1 MATASTRLT
10 LSGRNLQVGGQN
22 LLVEP
27 VFGALAGVPTA
38 TFDLGGAL
46 DTTFPLRFKAG
57 APELAVDVNVVS
69 FSGTDSILWDR
80 PAGRWQIPSWWEE
93 YNRELVEV
101 NPSGRSFG
109 RLVSDTEFVMST
121 VLITYLPE
129 EFHADP
135 YLRDYFNAMGS
146 EYDRFRAAMDMVLY
160 ALFVLDAPE
169 WGLEM
174 WAEEV
179 GVPRLDLTLEEWR
192 QAVHSEL
199 TEVTITQDEVLR
211 ILKDFG
217 ALDNIPD
224 LAFPADYE
232 AQLTIGGVLASE
244 VQRRVALTAE
254 IRRRFP
260 AHILTRPV
268 LWLADIPSV
277 PLTVGLVNVDGPPG
291 GFDIS
296 WTSPTQTGG
305 FPLTYKTRYKL
316 SSGSSW
322 TDGPETTALD
332 VDVVPLTPGSAYD
345 VQVRA
350 SNDVGDGPWSGSVSG
365 TVDYSEPSVVRNLVL
380 GRLSGGRVRVSW
392 TVPQYDGGVKLGSYD
407 VRWRL
412 VEDLGRTFAESD
424 PERMWSVPVQSGL
437 TLYDI
442 EAAALDYGTW
452 EVAVRASNTVG
463 DDGVSSVFGDW
474 TSGEVVAWTEPSAVT
489 NMSVSA
495 ESLTSVRVSW
505 GAPSDSGAGGIH
517 SDPAYQF
524 RYRLDDAE
532 LWTQFSVADGTTA
545 RTVSNLQRGRTY
557 QFEVAAWNRV
567 GFGPWTRREQTMGT
581 GLPGA
586 PATPSVVMGTTTASL
601 RWTLDDDGGSD
612 VVSYS
617 VRYRTGS
624 GAWTVVTASTA
635 LAHTVSG
642 LSKNVAYEFQVQA
655 TNETGNSPWSGS
667 VRGTTSTTVP
677 AAPTGLTFATT
688 RTTLSASWTA
698 PSDTGGVPIEAYG
711 FAILIDGQFDN
722 GLTDSLSSHLFE
734 DLQAGTY
741 YEVRISARNSIGF
754 GASVVGAVT
763 LPTAVPETPAVPT
776 LSPSAT
782 ALSVSWSAPF
792 DSGLE
797 ITGYSVRYRTGTDA
811 WTTEDVGQS
820 LAYSIAGLEK
830 NTSYE
835 VQVRATNE
843 DGNGDWSESGS
854 ATTLWTLPGVP
865 ESVAVSSSGTTFFV
879 LGWSAPSD
887 TGGVTLAKYE
897 VRYRLSGSQFWTS
910 VEVGLAT
917 SYRVGNRSAGQTY
930 QFGVRVQN
938 TATTDWGPWS
948 APGSVTLSS

>member
-1 MATASTRLT
+1 MATASIRL
-10 LSGRNLQVGGQN
+10 NLDNHILEVDGQA

-27 VFGALAGVPTA
+27 VFGAVAGLPSA
-38 TFDLGGAL
+38 LFNLGIL
-46 DTTFPLRFKAG
+46 DTTFPISFKTG

-69 FSGTDSILWDR
+69 FSGTDSVLWTKE
-80 PAGRWQIPSWWEE
+80 AGDWQIPPW
-93 YNRELVEV
+93 RHTIVDDV
-101 NPSGRSFG
+101 DFNPSGRSYG
-109 RLVSDTEFVMST
+109 RLLSETEFLMST
-121 VLITYLPE
+121 VFVLYLPE
-129 EFHADP
+129 LFRADP
-135 YLRDYFNAMGS
+135 YLRDYFNAVGS
-146 EYDRFRAAMDMVLY
+146 EFDRFRAAMDMVLC
-160 ALFVLDAPE
+160 ALFVEDAPP
-169 WGLEM
+169 WALEE

-179 GVPRLDLTLEEWR
+179 GFPQTDLTVEEWR
-192 QAVHSEL
+192 QALHSEL
-199 TEVTITQDEVLR
+199 TEVAITQAEVLR
-211 ILKDFG
+211 IIEDFG
-217 ALDNIPD
+217 ALVETPA
-224 LAFPADYE
+224 LAYPADYE
-232 AQLTIGGVLASE
+232 AQLTISGVTSSE
-244 VQRRVALTAE
+244 VQKRVSIEAE
-254 IRRRFP
+254 VRRRFP
-260 AHILTRPV
+260 AHILVRPV
-268 LWLADIPSV
+268 HWLADLPTV
-277 PLTVGLVNVDGPPG
+277 PLMVGLENLDGPPG
-291 GFDIS
+291 GFDVS
-296 WTSPTQTGG
+296 WDAPDSSGG
-305 FPLTYKTRYKL
+305 FPLTYETRYKL
-316 SSGSSW
+316 SSDSSW
-322 TDGPETTALD
+322 TDGPEASDLD
-332 VDVVPLTPGSAYD
+332 ADIAPLTPGSAYD

-350 SNDVGDGPWSGSVSG
+350 TNEVGEGPWSDSVSG

-380 GRLSGGRVRVSW
+380 GRLSGGRIRASW
-392 TVPQYDGGVKLGSYD
+392 TAPQYDGGVKLGSYD

-412 VEDLGRTFAESD
+412 VDDLGLTVAESD
-424 PERMWSVPVQSGL
+424 PEREWSVPVQSAL

-452 EVAVRASNTVG
+452 EVAVRASNTV
-463 DDGVSSVFGDW
+463 DDMGISSVFGAW

-505 GAPSDSGAGGIH
+505 AAPFDSGAGGIH

-532 LWTQFSVADGTTA
+532 LWTEFSVADGTTA

-567 GFGPWTRREQTMGT
+567 GYGPWTRREQTMGT

-688 RTTLSASWTA
+688 RTTIAASWTA
-698 PSDTGGVPIEAYG
+698 PSDTGGLPIEAYG

-754 GASVVGAVT
+754 GSSVVGTVT

-835 VQVRATNE
+835 VQVRATNA
-843 DGNGDWSESGS
+843 DGNSDWSESGS

-879 LGWSAPSD
+879 LGWQPPSD
-887 TGGVTLAKYE
+887 TGGVTISKYE

-948 APGSVTLSS
+948 APGSVTLPSS